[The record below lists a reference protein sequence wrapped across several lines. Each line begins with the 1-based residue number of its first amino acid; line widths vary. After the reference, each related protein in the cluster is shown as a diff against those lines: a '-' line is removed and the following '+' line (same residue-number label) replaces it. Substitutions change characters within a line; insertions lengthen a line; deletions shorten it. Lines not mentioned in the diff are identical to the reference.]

1 VSRGGLPAS
10 PALIT
15 SLFQGT
21 CPGSEPSAAGA
32 PELPAVQRFCCNTV
46 NHRARPVAGR
56 TGGGREATNPVEL
69 PGTCA
74 RVVPAMIT
82 IYKSTDQGLE
92 VISEVTRGCWVNVVD
107 PTADEIAQLK
117 ELGIPPEFITYPL
130 DLDERARVEREDGE
144 LLILLRAPFYQGP
157 TADIPY
163 ATMPLGVVL
172 DSQWILTIS
181 RRSTEVLQELAAG
194 RVRGLSTAKRNRFIL
209 HLLHLTAS
217 KYLSYLRE
225 INKALDILE
234 DQLQVSTRN
243 KELLGI
249 LRYQKSLV
257 YFTEA
262 LRSNELMMER
272 LQRGQFFT
280 TYPDD
285 EDLLE
290 DALTENQQAIAM
302 TNITT
307 DILSSTMDAFASII
321 SNNVNIVM
329 KFLAAATI
337 ILMIPNILSSFWG
350 MNVGV
355 PMANWP
361 WAFPVIL
368 GLSVLLA
375 LLVARIFIRRD
386 WM

>member
-1 VSRGGLPAS
+1 MITMYKTTERGLETIPEVSRGCW
-10 PALIT
+10 IDVID
-15 SLFQGT
+15 
-21 CPGSEPSAAGA
+21 PSTEEVR
-32 PELPAVQRFCCNTV
+32 EL
-46 NHRARPVAGR
+46 
-56 TGGGREATNPVEL
+56 L
-69 PGTCA
+69 
-74 RVVPAMIT
+74 
-82 IYKSTDQGLE
+82 
-92 VISEVTRGCWVNVVD
+92 
-107 PTADEIAQLK
+107 
-117 ELGIPPEFITYPL
+117 ELGIPQEFITYPL

-144 LLILLRAPFYQGP
+144 VLIVLRVPLYQGQA
-157 TADIPY
+157 ADVPY
-163 ATMPLGVVL
+163 TTMPLGVIL

-181 RRSTEVLQELAAG
+181 RRPSEVMQEFAAG

-209 HLLHLTAS
+209 QLLHQTAS

-225 INKALDILE
+225 INKAVDLLE
-234 DQLQVSTRN
+234 DQLQQSTRN
-243 KELLGI
+243 KELLG
-249 LRYQKSLV
+249 LLKYQKSLV

-302 TNITT
+302 TGIAT

-337 ILMIPNILSSFWG
+337 ILMVPNILSSLWG
-350 MNVGV
+350 MNVPV
-355 PMANWP
+355 PMTNWP
-361 WAFPVIL
+361 WAFPAIIAISLV
-368 GLSVLLA
+368 LA

-386 WM
+386 WF

>member
-1 VSRGGLPAS
+1 
-10 PALIT
+10 
-15 SLFQGT
+15 
-21 CPGSEPSAAGA
+21 
-32 PELPAVQRFCCNTV
+32 
-46 NHRARPVAGR
+46 
-56 TGGGREATNPVEL
+56 
-69 PGTCA
+69 
-74 RVVPAMIT
+74 MIT

-92 VISEVTRGCWVNVVD
+92 TIPEVSRGCWIDVVD
-107 PTADEIAQLK
+107 PTVEEIAELLD
-117 ELGIPPEFITYPL
+117 LGIPQEFITYPL
-130 DLDERARVEREDGE
+130 DMDERARVEREDGE
-144 LLILLRAPFYQGP
+144 ILIVLRVPLYQGLA
-157 TADIPY
+157 ADVPY
-163 ATMPLGVVL
+163 ITMPMGVVL

-181 RRSTEVLQELAAG
+181 RRPSEVMQEFSTG
-194 RVRGLSTAKRNRFIL
+194 RVRGLTTAKRNRFL
-209 HLLHLTAS
+209 LQLLHLTAS

-225 INKALDILE
+225 INKAVDLLE
-234 DQLQVSTRN
+234 DQLQLSTRN
-243 KELLGI
+243 KELLG
-249 LRYQKSLV
+249 LLKHQKSLV

-302 TNITT
+302 TNIAT

-337 ILMIPNILSSFWG
+337 ILMMPNILSSFWG
-350 MNVGV
+350 MNVNV

-361 WAFPVIL
+361 WAFPIIAGISIIL
-368 GLSVLLA
+368 A
-375 LLVARIFIRRD
+375 IFVARIFIRRD